1 MFEPIVVPQ
10 LNCSLSALS
19 DVKFHIRFANKI
31 RRPEDWED
39 PLHLHNYYEIFFN
52 LSSNATMFLD
62 GRSYPLF
69 HGSAI
74 IVKPQQVHICRFHK
88 MQLHEF
94 FCLWIE
100 VKKDSPLFSFMEQVN
115 LSPIYSFDKETKS
128 TITDL
133 FFSLHKLSLQE
144 NTELECATCLLQILQ
159 LLKQHTTTASLFND
173 DLPDPLPEI
182 MNYIQ
187 ENFADISH
195 VKDVA
200 LRYSL
205 SPSTLNRWFRQYL
218 HTTPHEYLE
227 MHKLK
232 YAETLLSQGSSVM
245 EACMDAGFPDCSHFI
260 ALFRKKFGATPLQY
274 KRNLR

>member
-1 MFEPIVVPQ
+1 M
-10 LNCSLSALS
+10 
-19 DVKFHIRFANKI
+19 
-31 RRPEDWED
+31 
-39 PLHLHNYYEIFFN
+39 
-52 LSSNATMFLD
+52 
-62 GRSYPLF
+62 
-69 HGSAI
+69 
-74 IVKPQQVHICRFHK
+74 
-88 MQLHEF
+88 
-94 FCLWIE
+94 
-100 VKKDSPLFSFMEQVN
+100 
-115 LSPIYSFDKETKS
+115 
-128 TITDL
+128 

-227 MHKLK
+227 MYKLK
-232 YAETLLSQGSSVM
+232 YAETLLSQGASVID
-245 EACMDAGFPDCSHFI
+245 ACMDAGFPDCSHFI
-260 ALFRKKFGATPLQY
+260 ALFRKKFGVSPGQVR
-274 KRNLR
+274 KEENN